1 MVKYFKTI
9 SNIITGHVFRNKIPY
24 NTDGNINLLNM
35 DAISTAGIVRISEN
49 DIKKIQLDDIKPEE
63 IIMPGDILFKA
74 KGLNNTAVL
83 IDSIP
88 ANTTVTASC
97 HIIRVTDKNFLPEYV
112 CSWLNSAAAKNH
124 FSKGA
129 GQATGVTIAN
139 VSKATLESL
148 EIPLIPL
155 KNQKLISDIEECAKQ
170 VYDLSIKIA
179 DNKNLLYRA
188 IIEKELQKESNG
200 NIENIKN
207 DIIYDPACG
216 SGSLLIQNIK
226 NIRR

>member
-1 MVKYFKTI
+1 MVFQFKNI
-9 SNIITGHVFRNKIPY
+9 SNIITGHDFRSKIPY
-24 NTDGNINLLNM
+24 NTGGNINLLNM
-35 DAISTAGIVRISEN
+35 DAISTAGTVRISEE

-88 ANTTVTASC
+88 PNTTVTASC
-97 HIIRVTDKNFLPEYV
+97 HIIRVVDKNFLPEYV

-139 VSKATLESL
+139 VSKATLETL

-155 KNQKLISDIEECAKQ
+155 KNQKLISEIEECSKQ
-170 VYDLSIKIA
+170 EKELLLKIA
-179 DNKNLLYRA
+179 EKKEMLNRA
-188 IIEKELQKESNG
+188 IIEKELQK
-200 NIENIKN
+200 
-207 DIIYDPACG
+207 Y
-216 SGSLLIQNIK
+216 
-226 NIRR
+226 

>member
-1 MVKYFKTI
+1 MVFQFKNI
-9 SNIITGHVFRNKIPY
+9 SNIITGHVFRSKIPY
-24 NTDGNINLLNM
+24 NTGGNINLLNM
-35 DAISTAGIVRISEN
+35 DAISTAGTVRISEE

-88 ANTTVTASC
+88 PNTTVTASC
-97 HIIRVTDKNFLPEYV
+97 HIIRVVDKNFLPEYV

-139 VSKATLESL
+139 VSKATLETL
-148 EIPLIPL
+148 EIPLLPL
-155 KNQKLISDIEECAKQ
+155 KNQKLISEIEECSKQ
-170 VYDLSIKIA
+170 EKELLLKIA
-179 DNKNLLYRA
+179 EKKEMLNRA
-188 IIEKELQKESNG
+188 IIEKELQGVNK
-200 NIENIKN
+200 K
-207 DIIYDPACG
+207 Y
-216 SGSLLIQNIK
+216 
-226 NIRR
+226 

>member
-9 SNIITGHVFRNKIPY
+9 SNIITGHVFRSKIPY
-24 NTDGNINLLNM
+24 NTGGNLNLLNM
-35 DAISTAGIVRISEN
+35 EAISTAGIVHISEE
-49 DIKKIQLDDIKPEE
+49 DIKKIQLNDIKPEE

-88 ANTTVTASC
+88 PNTTVTASC
-97 HIIRVTDKNFLPEYV
+97 HIIRVVDKNFLPEYV

-139 VSKATLESL
+139 VSKATLETL
-148 EIPLIPL
+148 EIPLLPL
-155 KNQKLISDIEECAKQ
+155 KNQKLISEIEECSKQ
-170 VYDLSIKIA
+170 EKELLLKIA
-179 DNKNLLYRA
+179 EKKEMLNRA
-188 IIEKELQKESNG
+188 IIEKELQK
-200 NIENIKN
+200 
-207 DIIYDPACG
+207 Y
-216 SGSLLIQNIK
+216 
-226 NIRR
+226 

>member
-9 SNIITGHVFRNKIPY
+9 SNIITGHVFRSKIPY

-35 DAISTAGIVRISEN
+35 DAISTAGIVRISEEN
-49 DIKKIQLDDIKPEE
+49 IKKIQLNNIKPEE

-88 ANTTVTASC
+88 LNTTVTASC
-97 HIIRVTDKNFLPEYV
+97 HIIRVTNKNFLPEYV

-139 VSKATLESL
+139 VSKATLETL

-155 KNQKLISDIEECAKQ
+155 KNQKLISKIEECSKQ
-170 VYDLSIKIA
+170 EKELLLKIA
-179 DNKNLLYRA
+179 EKKEMLNRA
-188 IIEKELQKESNG
+188 IIEKELQK
-200 NIENIKN
+200 
-207 DIIYDPACG
+207 Y
-216 SGSLLIQNIK
+216 
-226 NIRR
+226 

>member
-1 MVKYFKTI
+1 MINYFKNI
-9 SNIITGHVFRNKIPY
+9 STIITGHVFRSKIPY
-24 NTDGNINLLNM
+24 NTYGNINLLNM
-35 DAISTAGIVRISEN
+35 DAISTAGVVRISKE

-63 IIMPGDILFKA
+63 IIMSGDILFMA

-88 ANTTVTASC
+88 PNTTVTASC

-112 CSWLNSAAAKNH
+112 CTWLNSAAAKKH

-148 EIPLIPL
+148 EIPSIPV
-155 KNQKLISDIEECAKQ
+155 KEQKLIAGIEELASQEKE
-170 VYDLSIKIA
+170 LRLKIA
-179 DNKNLLYRA
+179 EKKDLLNRA
-188 IIEKELQKESNG
+188 IIEKELQK
-200 NIENIKN
+200 
-207 DIIYDPACG
+207 Y
-216 SGSLLIQNIK
+216 
-226 NIRR
+226 

>member
-1 MVKYFKTI
+1 MVFQFKNI

-24 NTDGNINLLNM
+24 NTSGNINLLNM
-35 DAISTAGIVRISEN
+35 DAISTAGTVCISEE

-88 ANTTVTASC
+88 PNTTVTASC
-97 HIIRVTDKNFLPEYV
+97 HIIRVVDKNFLPEYV

-139 VSKATLESL
+139 VSKATLKTL
-148 EIPLIPL
+148 EIPLLPL
-155 KNQKLISDIEECAKQ
+155 KNQKLISEIEECSKQ
-170 VYDLSIKIA
+170 EKELLLKIA
-179 DNKNLLYRA
+179 EKKEMLNRA
-188 IIEKELQKESNG
+188 IIEKELQK
-200 NIENIKN
+200 
-207 DIIYDPACG
+207 Y
-216 SGSLLIQNIK
+216 
-226 NIRR
+226 

>member
-1 MVKYFKTI
+1 MFNYFKNI
-9 SNIITGHVFRNKIPY
+9 STIITGHVFRSKIPY
-24 NTDGNINLLNM
+24 NTDGNVNLLNM
-35 DAISTAGIVRISEN
+35 DAISTAGIVHISEN
-49 DIKKIQLDDIKPEE
+49 DIKKIQLNDIKPEE

-88 ANTTVTASC
+88 PNTTVTASC
-97 HIIRVTDKNFLPEYV
+97 HIIRVTDKNFSPEYV
-112 CSWLNSAAAKNH
+112 CTWLNSATAKNH

-155 KNQKLISDIEECAKQ
+155 KNQKLISNIEECSKQ
-170 VYDLSIKIA
+170 EKELLLKIA
-179 DNKNLLYRA
+179 EEKERLNRA
-188 IIEKELQKESNG
+188 IIEKELQK
-200 NIENIKN
+200 
-207 DIIYDPACG
+207 Y
-216 SGSLLIQNIK
+216 
-226 NIRR
+226 

>member
-1 MVKYFKTI
+1 MVEFFKNI
-9 SNIITGHVFRNKIPY
+9 SKIITGHVFRSKIPY
-24 NTDGNINLLNM
+24 NTDGNLNLLNM
-35 DAISTAGIVRISEN
+35 DAISTAGIVHISEE
-49 DIKKIQLDDIKPEE
+49 DIKKIQLSDIKPEE

-88 ANTTVTASC
+88 LNTTVTASC
-97 HIIRVTDKNFLPEYV
+97 HIIRVTDRKFLPEYV
-112 CSWLNSAAAKNH
+112 CSWLNSAMAKIH
-124 FSKGA
+124 FSKGT

-155 KNQKLISDIEECAKQ
+155 KNQKLISNIEECAKQ
-170 VYDLSIKIA
+170 EKELSIKIA

-188 IIEKELQKESNG
+188 IIEKELQK
-200 NIENIKN
+200 
-207 DIIYDPACG
+207 Y
-216 SGSLLIQNIK
+216 
-226 NIRR
+226 

>member
-1 MVKYFKTI
+1 MNHFKNI
-9 SNIITGHVFRNKIPY
+9 STIITGHVFRSKIPY
-24 NTDGNINLLNM
+24 KTDGNINLLNM
-35 DAISTAGIVRISEN
+35 DAISTAGTVRISEE
-49 DIKKIQLDDIKPEE
+49 DVKKIQLNDIKPEE

-88 ANTTVTASC
+88 PNTTVTASC
-97 HIIRVTDKNFLPEYV
+97 HIIRVTNKNFLPEYV
-112 CSWLNSAAAKNH
+112 CSWLNSAAAKKH

-155 KNQKLISDIEECAKQ
+155 KNQKLISNIEECAKQ
-170 VYDLSIKIA
+170 EKELSIQIA

-188 IIEKELQKESNG
+188 IIEKELQK
-200 NIENIKN
+200 
-207 DIIYDPACG
+207 Y
-216 SGSLLIQNIK
+216 
-226 NIRR
+226 

>member
-9 SNIITGHVFRNKIPY
+9 SNIITGHVFRSKIPY
-24 NTDGNINLLNM
+24 NTDGNFNLLNM
-35 DAISTAGIVRISEN
+35 EAISTAGIVHLSEE
-49 DIKKIQLDDIKPEE
+49 DIKKIQLNDIKPEE

-88 ANTTVTASC
+88 PNTTVTASC
-97 HIIRVTDKNFLPEYV
+97 HIIRVVDKNFLPEYV

-139 VSKATLESL
+139 VSKATLETL
-148 EIPLIPL
+148 EIPLLPL
-155 KNQKLISDIEECAKQ
+155 KNQKLISEIEACSKQ
-170 VYDLSIKIA
+170 EKELLLKIA
-179 DNKNLLYRA
+179 EKKEMLNRA
-188 IIEKELQKESNG
+188 IIEKELQK
-200 NIENIKN
+200 
-207 DIIYDPACG
+207 Y
-216 SGSLLIQNIK
+216 
-226 NIRR
+226 

>member
-1 MVKYFKTI
+1 MKTNLKTI
-9 SNIITGHVFRNKIPY
+9 TNIITGHVFRNKIEYSP
-24 NTDGNINLLNM
+24 DGNINLLNT
-35 DAISTAGIVRISEN
+35 DSIATTGFVSLDNN
-49 DIKKIQLDDIKPEE
+49 DIKRVVISDMKDGE

-88 ANTTVTASC
+88 SNTTVTASC

-112 CSWLNSAAAKNH
+112 CTWLNSAAAKKH

-148 EIPLIPL
+148 EIPLRPI
-155 KNQKLISDIEECAKQ
+155 KEQKLIAGIE
-170 VYDLSIKIA
+170 DLASKEKEIRLKIA
-179 DNKNLLYRA
+179 EKKESLNRA
-188 IIEKELQKESNG
+188 IIEKELQK
-200 NIENIKN
+200 
-207 DIIYDPACG
+207 Y
-216 SGSLLIQNIK
+216 
-226 NIRR
+226 

>member
-9 SNIITGHVFRNKIPY
+9 SNIITGHVFRSKIPY

-35 DAISTAGIVRISEN
+35 DAISTAGIVRISEEN
-49 DIKKIQLDDIKPEE
+49 IKKIQLNNIKPEE

-88 ANTTVTASC
+88 LNTTVTASC
-97 HIIRVTDKNFLPEYV
+97 HIIRVTNKNFLPEYV

-139 VSKATLESL
+139 VSKATLETL
-148 EIPLIPL
+148 EIPLLPL
-155 KNQKLISDIEECAKQ
+155 KNQKLISKIEECSKQ
-170 VYDLSIKIA
+170 EKELLLKIA
-179 DNKNLLYRA
+179 EKKEMLNRA
-188 IIEKELQKESNG
+188 IIEKELQK
-200 NIENIKN
+200 
-207 DIIYDPACG
+207 Y
-216 SGSLLIQNIK
+216 
-226 NIRR
+226 

>member
-1 MVKYFKTI
+1 MVKYFKNI
-9 SNIITGHVFRNKIPY
+9 SNIITGHVFRSKIPY

-35 DAISTAGIVRISEN
+35 DAISIAGIVCISEN
-49 DIKKIQLDDIKPEE
+49 DIKKIQLNDIKPEE

-83 IDSIP
+83 IDTIP
-88 ANTTVTASC
+88 PNTTVTASC

-112 CSWLNSAAAKNH
+112 CSWLNSAAAKKH

-148 EIPLIPL
+148 EIPSIPV
-155 KNQKLISDIEECAKQ
+155 KEQKLIAGIEELASQ
-170 VYDLSIKIA
+170 
-179 DNKNLLYRA
+179 
-188 IIEKELQKESNG
+188 EKELQK
-200 NIENIKN
+200 
-207 DIIYDPACG
+207 Y
-216 SGSLLIQNIK
+216 
-226 NIRR
+226 

>member
-9 SNIITGHVFRNKIPY
+9 SNIITGHVFRSKIPY

-35 DAISTAGIVRISEN
+35 DAISTAGIVHISKN
-49 DIKKIQLDDIKPEE
+49 DIKKIQLNDIKPEE

-112 CSWLNSAAAKNH
+112 CSWLNGAIAKNH

-148 EIPLIPL
+148 EIPGIPI
-155 KNQKLISDIEECAKQ
+155 KEQKLISKIEACAKQ
-170 VYDLSIKIA
+170 EKELQLKIA
-179 DNKNLLYRA
+179 DKKENLYRA
-188 IIEKELQKESNG
+188 IIEKELQK
-200 NIENIKN
+200 
-207 DIIYDPACG
+207 Y
-216 SGSLLIQNIK
+216 
-226 NIRR
+226 

>member
-1 MVKYFKTI
+1 MANHLKNI
-9 SNIITGHVFRNKIPY
+9 STIITGHVFRSKIPY
-24 NTDGNINLLNM
+24 NIGGNINLLNM
-35 DAISTAGIVRISEN
+35 DAISTAGMVHISEE
-49 DIKKIQLDDIKPEE
+49 DIKKIQLGDIKPEE

-88 ANTTVTASC
+88 SNTTVTASC
-97 HIIRVTDKNFLPEYV
+97 HIIRVTDKNFSPEYV
-112 CSWLNSAAAKNH
+112 CTWLNSATAKNH

-139 VSKATLESL
+139 VSKTTLESL

-170 VYDLSIKIA
+170 EKEMRQRIA
-179 DNKNLLYRA
+179 EKKELLYRA
-188 IIEKELQKESNG
+188 IIEKELQK
-200 NIENIKN
+200 
-207 DIIYDPACG
+207 Y
-216 SGSLLIQNIK
+216 
-226 NIRR
+226 

>member
-1 MVKYFKTI
+1 MIFQFKNI
-9 SNIITGHVFRNKIPY
+9 SNIITGHVFRSKIPY
-24 NTDGNINLLNM
+24 NTGGNINLLNM
-35 DAISTAGIVRISEN
+35 DAISTAGTVRISEE

-88 ANTTVTASC
+88 PNTTVTASC
-97 HIIRVTDKNFLPEYV
+97 HIIRVVDKNFLPEYV
-112 CSWLNSAAAKNH
+112 CSWLNSAAAKKH

-129 GQATGVTIAN
+129 GQATGLTIAN

-155 KNQKLISDIEECAKQ
+155 KNQKLISEIEECSKQ
-170 VYDLSIKIA
+170 EKELRLKIA
-179 DNKNLLYRA
+179 ERKDKLNRA
-188 IIEKELQKESNG
+188 IIEKELQK
-200 NIENIKN
+200 
-207 DIIYDPACG
+207 Y
-216 SGSLLIQNIK
+216 
-226 NIRR
+226 